1 MPRPNMLLTRCSAN
15 CMGLLAVESDLILDR
30 IEVLDLGERRPSQR
44 LNQIAAKPNPLS
56 QGFDADHRDI
66 ELLKLRNFTVGKKIP
81 DSVFTADDSQDQ
93 IADIIRAMVGYVS
106 GTCYGSM

>member
-1 MPRPNMLLTRCSAN
+1 MFGSLPGSSGGRIRF
-15 CMGLLAVESDLILDR
+15 DLGQHR
-30 IEVLDLGERRPSQR
+30 GSHLGERRRSKA
-44 LNQIAAKPNPLS
+44 LNQTAAKPIHLS

-93 IADIIRAMVGYVS
+93 IADIIRPMVGYVS
-106 GTCYGSM
+106 GTCSGSM